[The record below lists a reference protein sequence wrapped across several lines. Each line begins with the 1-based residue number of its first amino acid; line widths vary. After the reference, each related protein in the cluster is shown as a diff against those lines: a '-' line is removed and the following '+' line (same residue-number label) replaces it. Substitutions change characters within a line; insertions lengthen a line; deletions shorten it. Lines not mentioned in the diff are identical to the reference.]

1 MVGVQS
7 MSSTLESDVRDEIVA
22 LHEFFVGWFS
32 GTLPK
37 SAFETQFLSR
47 FSPDFLL
54 IPPAGTLLTLED
66 FQTGLRAAHGTNP
79 DFRIAIRNV
88 KLRRVLDSHILA
100 TYEEWQRNAL
110 ASKPP
115 DNARIASVL
124 FNRNQSLEW
133 LHVHETWLPEPVAS
147 AGPYDF

>member
-1 MVGVQS
+1 MTS
-7 MSSTLESDVRDEIVA
+7 ELETIVREEIEA

-32 GTLPK
+32 GVLPEN
-37 SAFETQFLSR
+37 AFEEGVLER
-47 FSPDFLL
+47 LAPDMVF
-54 IPPAGTLLTLED
+54 IPPAGALLGRDDLEV
-66 FQTGLRAAHGTNP
+66 GLRQGYATNP

-88 KLRRVLDSHILA
+88 TVHRVLESHVVA

-115 DNARIASVL
+115 ENARLATVL
-124 FNRNQSLEW
+124 FSNSRPLKW
-133 LHVHETWLPEPVAS
+133 LHIHETWMPEDIAK

>member
-1 MVGVQS
+1 
-7 MSSTLESDVRDEIVA
+7 MSSKLESEVRDEIVA

-32 GTLPK
+32 GTLPT
-37 SAFETQFLSR
+37 SAFETQFLPR

-54 IPPAGTLLTLED
+54 IPPAGILLTLED
-66 FQTGLRAAHGTNP
+66 FQAGLRASHGTNP

-88 KLRRVLDSHILA
+88 RLRGVLDSHLLA

-115 DNARIASVL
+115 DNARIASVV
-124 FNRNQSLEW
+124 FNRAPSLQW
-133 LHVHETWLPEPVAS
+133 LHVHETWLPEAVAL
-147 AGPYDF
+147 AGPYNF